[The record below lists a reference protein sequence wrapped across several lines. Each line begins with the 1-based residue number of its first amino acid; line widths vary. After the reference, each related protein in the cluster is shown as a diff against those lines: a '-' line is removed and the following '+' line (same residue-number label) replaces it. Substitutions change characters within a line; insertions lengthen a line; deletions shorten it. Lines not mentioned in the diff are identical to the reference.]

1 MKKYLWL
8 LILNLFLL
16 GGAVANEIKVSNK
29 YYSLE
34 GFSEEQKVLV
44 GAIQQGDLEQVKE
57 LAKKTDLQLL
67 DEKSLPLLTVAMF
80 EAREDLKSTEQT
92 TRLEIVTELMQ
103 AGAPFDKRGRF
114 RMSPLAIALDSDY
127 TAYLRALL
135 EGELDPNY
143 IMNGFSSP
151 LLFRILDDDKLE
163 LVKLLVKY
171 GADVNAKDSVGSN
184 AAQEAMYSHTS
195 PKVSYYLISQG
206 ADVAS
211 VAQYARPI
219 SFAMLIYRE
228 EKHLFE
234 AIEAIKAGRS
244 GYPLEKAKEN
254 LEYTQKIKAIMI
266 EKGIQWPPEF

>member
-1 MKKYLWL
+1 MIKHLWL
-8 LILNLFLL
+8 AVLSLFLL
-16 GGAVANEIKVSNK
+16 GGVMVNKIEVSNR

-44 GAIQQGDLEQVKE
+44 GAIQQGDLAQVKE
-57 LAKKTDLQLL
+57 LVKKTDLQLL
-67 DEKSLPLLTVAMF
+67 GKESLPLLTVAMF
-80 EAREDLKSTEQT
+80 EAREDRKSTEQT
-92 TRLEIVTELMQ
+92 TRLEIVTELMRV
-103 AGAPFDKRGRF
+103 GAPFDKRGRF

-127 TAYLRALL
+127 TAYLRSLL
-135 EGELDPNY
+135 EGGLDPNY
-143 IMNGFSSP
+143 KIEKFNETIIFD
-151 LLFRILDDDKLE
+151 LLADEKIEHL
-163 LVKLLVKY
+163 KLLVKF
-171 GADVNAKDSVGSN
+171 GADVNAKDSKGANV
-184 AAQEAMYSHTS
+184 AQDAMYSHTS

-234 AIEAIKAGRS
+234 VIEAIKAGRS